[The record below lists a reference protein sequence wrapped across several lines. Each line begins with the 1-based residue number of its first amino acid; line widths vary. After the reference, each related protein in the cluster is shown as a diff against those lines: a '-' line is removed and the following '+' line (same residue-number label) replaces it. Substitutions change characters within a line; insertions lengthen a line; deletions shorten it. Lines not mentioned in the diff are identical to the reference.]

1 MARSLG
7 YTRVAHQ
14 KRDVALKIQS
24 YVANGGFLFAMCS
37 ATDSLD
43 ISLAAQKID
52 IVDPL
57 LDGTPISTKYN
68 EKLEYSYTF
77 GFEKFKVVTDPY
89 VYEFSD
95 IDIDPQKEGII
106 SDKDYF
112 TLFEFNAHIDPI
124 PTLLTQNHVR
134 EVKGFLGQTTAFSL
148 DKIKTRVIILGQTLG
163 TNRVKYM
170 YGSYQKGFFS
180 FYGGHDP
187 EDYQHLVGDP
197 PTNLALHKNS
207 AGYRLILNNIF
218 LPAAKKKRRKT

>member
-7 YTRVAHQ
+7 YTRVADQ

-68 EKLEYSYTF
+68 EKLNYNFTF

-89 VYEFSD
+89 VYEFSRT
-95 IDIDPQKEGII
+95 GI
-106 SDKDYF
+106 F
-112 TLFEFNAHIDPI
+112 
-124 PTLLTQNHVR
+124 R
-134 EVKGFLGQTTAFSL
+134 
-148 DKIKTRVIILGQTLG
+148 IKF
-163 TNRVKYM
+163 KY
-170 YGSYQKGFFS
+170 
-180 FYGGHDP
+180 
-187 EDYQHLVGDP
+187 
-197 PTNLALHKNS
+197 
-207 AGYRLILNNIF
+207 
-218 LPAAKKKRRKT
+218 